1 MLRTFIALMGVVL
14 FVLTAAAC
22 VPALP
27 PSSTGSNVNTVPA
40 QTPTPAPIVSAIP
53 ALTDTPETARP
64 QPTPTQPPA
73 VPTVLPAPLYYLA
86 PSGATQQ
93 IWRIET
99 DGTTRTQITQE
110 AAGVTDFD
118 VSARDGSLA
127 FLSGNALVTM
137 DGRGNNRSVLVQG
150 PQLAPERNESYYT
163 SEVTKPRW
171 SPDGARIAYGM
182 NGINLID
189 AAGGTPTA
197 LLPNDPIPAPG
208 EPPTGSVQLYWPY
221 NWSPDGVRMLIEVG
235 HYGGE
240 GSVGVLNLADNSVL
254 SLSSPQ
260 GYVCCVPAWAPDS
273 QNIFYANPI
282 DGIVSPGLWRTN
294 VTTGEGETLI
304 NGMAKDAI
312 LSVAN
317 AFPTADNNLYYFYAV
332 TKAPSDPSQ
341 SVPLSMYRSQS
352 DGVTDQTQ
360 LRTDAHVIGE
370 ALWATDA
377 SGAVIVDVQAALESG
392 VYPPQGP
399 LLYLKADG
407 SPAVPLAAVGHLLR
421 WGK

>member
-1 MLRTFIALMGVVL
+1 V
-14 FVLTAAAC
+14 
-22 VPALP
+22 
-27 PSSTGSNVNTVPA
+27 
-40 QTPTPAPIVSAIP
+40 
-53 ALTDTPETARP
+53 
-64 QPTPTQPPA
+64 
-73 VPTVLPAPLYYLA
+73 
-86 PSGATQQ
+86 
-93 IWRIET
+93 
-99 DGTTRTQITQE
+99 
-110 AAGVTDFD
+110 
-118 VSARDGSLA
+118 
-127 FLSGNALVTM
+127 SGNALITT
-137 DGRGNNRSVLVQG
+137 DGLGHNRSVLVQG
-150 PQLAPERNESYYT
+150 PPLAPERNESYYT
-163 SEVTKPRW
+163 AEITKPRW
-171 SPDGARIAYGM
+171 APDGSRLAFGM

-197 LLPNDPIPAPG
+197 VRPNDPIPGPNDPITQTA
-208 EPPTGSVQLYWPY
+208 TLYWPH
-221 NWSPDGVRMLIEVG
+221 NWSPDGARMLIEIG
-235 HYGGE
+235 YYRGE
-240 GSVGVLNLADNSVL
+240 GSMGVLNLADNSAQ

-317 AFPTADNNLYYFYAV
+317 AFPTADDNLYYFYAV

-407 SPAVPLAAVGHLLR
+407 SPAVALAEEGRLLR